1 MTYISVAYLF
11 VFLPVVMLAYQFCPQ
26 KKRWIVLLAA
36 SWIFAFSL
44 SRFLILWM
52 FLTTGI
58 AYGVGRYIGSMQQGD
73 LSRKLFKK
81 KKKQL
86 MKLGVTGVL
95 LILIVLKYSNFVLST
110 VVGLIDLFGAGIS
123 YHPLHLLTPIGISYY
138 TLEAISYLVDVER
151 GEIRPEKNL
160 GRFAM
165 YISFFPKL
173 MEGPISRYQDVQKD
187 MHEMKSITFDSLRK
201 GYLRI
206 LWGLFMKLTIADHLA
221 MPVRLIIRLHAD
233 DGFLCAVGA
242 VACALQLYG
251 DFAGTIEIAIGSA
264 EIFGIDLPENF
275 RQPFFAKNV
284 TDFWRKWHITLGAF
298 ARTYIF
304 YPIAFSKPV
313 SNLSRRF
320 KRSGHKI
327 IAKYTGTIL
336 GLLGVWFVIGIWHG
350 PTWTNVLYGLYY
362 FTWSLL
368 EVFLEKPFERWCVDH
383 HLDVNGFGVRLFRF
397 IKLFLIFSLGE
408 FFFWSN
414 DAAKGLYALSSI
426 FTRFSLHGIGSKL
439 SFLGMDTY
447 DFVQVAVCVLVLF
460 RVDVQKEKGV
470 NLFEKYRAKS
480 LPVRWTMVFV
490 LIFAV
495 IFFGAYGPGYTAEAM
510 MYAGF

>member
-1 MTYISVAYLF
+1 MTYVSVGYLF
-11 VFLPVVMLAYQFCPQ
+11 VFLPVVMLIYQLCPQ
-26 KKRWIVLLAA
+26 KKRWIVLLFA

-52 FLTTGI
+52 LLTTVT
-58 AYGVGRYIGSMQQGD
+58 AYGAGRYIGLMKQGD
-73 LSRKLFKK
+73 LSRKAFKK
-81 KKKQL
+81 KKNRI

-95 LILIVLKYSNFVLST
+95 LILVVLKYANFILST
-110 VVGLIDLFGAGIS
+110 LIDVVNLFGTHIS
-123 YHPLHLLTPIGISYY
+123 FHPLDLVTPIGISYY
-138 TLEAISYLVDVER
+138 TLEAISYLVDVSR

-173 MEGPISRYQDVQKD
+173 MEGPISRYGEVQDD
-187 MHEMKSITFDSLRK
+187 MHAMKDITFDSLRK

-221 MPVRLIIRLHAD
+221 VPVRLITSLHTD

-251 DFAGTIEIAIGSA
+251 DFGGTIEIAIGSA
-264 EIFGIDLPENF
+264 EIFGIQLPENF

-313 SNLSRRF
+313 SNLSKRF

-350 PTWTNVLYGLYY
+350 PTWTNVLYGMYY

-368 EVFLEKPFERWCVDH
+368 EVFLEKPFERWCTSH

-414 DAAKGLYALSSI
+414 DAAKGLYAVSSI
-426 FTRFSLHGIGSKL
+426 FLRFSLHGIGSKL

-447 DFVQVAVCVLVLF
+447 DFVQVTVCVLILLY
-460 RVDVQKEKGV
+460 VDIQKEKGV
-470 NLFEKYRAKS
+470 NLFEKYRTKA
-480 LPVRWTMVFV
+480 LPLRWTFVFV